1 MHQLGM
7 FVTIS
12 TRVGFM
18 FVFIQSLLK
27 VDSQMRKLGMF
38 VTISTGVGLMLVFS
52 HSLLKVDSQMHRL
65 GISPPPSCH
74 GVHRNR
80 MQKLKTHLLR
90 TPRSKILP
98 LNTGVGYHMAMHASP
113 VSRDLFL
120 ELISTFPVHSSA
132 FFSKTSPEFSPALA
146 VANAG
151 SCVSP
156 QSREGH
162 HTGCHR

>member
-52 HSLLKVDSQMHRL
+52 HSLLKMDSQMHRL

-74 GVHRNR
+74 GVY
-80 MQKLKTHLLR
+80 
-90 TPRSKILP
+90 I
-98 LNTGVGYHMAMHASP
+98 
-113 VSRDLFL
+113 
-120 ELISTFPVHSSA
+120 
-132 FFSKTSPEFSPALA
+132 
-146 VANAG
+146 
-151 SCVSP
+151 
-156 QSREGH
+156 
-162 HTGCHR
+162 